1 MSIYVVTG
9 TDEGRVSE
17 EAAALFTEIISPDS
31 DEFTNEIIEGVAD
44 NAEDAFQKCSKA
56 IEGLQTIG
64 FFGGEKVVWLKGATF
79 FGTDRTSEAERAL
92 TGVENLLE
100 VLQAG
105 LPPGVKF
112 LLSATGINGVRRFG
126 KWAKKSTEYRAFDKI
141 DTSKEG
147 WEEQVALTVK
157 RVAREKKLSLE
168 SEALELFVQR
178 AGADTRQI
186 NNELD
191 KLDLYLGERREIS
204 VEDVTLMVSV
214 SHKGVIW
221 EISRAVERRNAN
233 RAIEL
238 IDSLLAKNENAV
250 GIIKASIIP
259 TVRNLFFAK
268 LAGSYGGPNR
278 APAGIQA
285 VPSHVRLPR
294 RRQSPRHLRSR
305 PPHGPP
311 QTHHQTLRRKTR
323 RLTPNMESAA
333 SSPLPLNQTPQPS
346 PSPPIEIPPTV
357 IPTPSTNPKAYP
369 DIPIPK
375 TLPKT

>member
-17 EAAALFTEIISPDS
+17 EAAALFSEIISPDS

-44 NAEDAFQKCSKA
+44 NAEDAFQKCSKT

-168 SEALELFVQR
+168 GDSLELFVQR

-191 KLDLYLGERREIS
+191 KLDLYLGDRREVSI
-204 VEDVTLMVSV
+204 EDVTLMVSV

-221 EISRAVERRNAN
+221 EISRAVERRNPK

-238 IDSLLAKNENAV
+238 IDSLIAKNENAV

-268 LAGSYGGPNR
+268 LAGSYGGPQR

-285 VPSHVRLPR
+285 V
-294 RRQSPRHLRSR
+294 
-305 PPHGPP
+305 
-311 QTHHQTLRRKTR
+311 
-323 RLTPNMESAA
+323 
-333 SSPLPLNQTPQPS
+333 
-346 PSPPIEIPPTV
+346 
-357 IPTPSTNPKAYP
+357 
-369 DIPIPK
+369 
-375 TLPKT
+375 LPKKKDGTVNTWGLKMAATGARNFSLPQLQQAMSDCLDADKALVTSGQDHRMVLHKLIIKLCDGKRAA

>member
-1 MSIYVVTG
+1 MSIYVLTG

-17 EAAALFTEIISPDS
+17 EAAALFNDIISPDS

-44 NAEDAFQKCSKA
+44 NSEDAFKKCSQA
-56 IEGLQTIG
+56 IEALQTVG

-100 VLQAG
+100 ILQQG

-112 LLSATGINGVRRFG
+112 LLSTTAMNGVRRFG
-126 KWAKKSTEYRAFDKI
+126 KWAKKSSDFRSFDKI
-141 DTSKEG
+141 DISKEG
-147 WEEQVALTVK
+147 WEEKVGLAVK
-157 RVAREKKLSLE
+157 RIAREKNLTLDD
-168 SEALELFVQR
+168 EALELFIQR

-186 NNELD
+186 TNELD
-191 KLDLYLGERREIS
+191 KLHLYLGERRN
-204 VEDVTLMVSV
+204 VTTEDVTLMVSV

-268 LAGSYGGPNR
+268 LADSYGGPTR
-278 APAGIQA
+278 APANIKA
-285 VPSHVRLPR
+285 V
-294 RRQSPRHLRSR
+294 
-305 PPHGPP
+305 
-311 QTHHQTLRRKTR
+311 
-323 RLTPNMESAA
+323 
-333 SSPLPLNQTPQPS
+333 
-346 PSPPIEIPPTV
+346 
-357 IPTPSTNPKAYP
+357 
-369 DIPIPK
+369 
-375 TLPKT
+375 LPKKKDGTVNTWGLKMAAAGARHFSLPQLQQAMSDCLDADKALVTSSQDPRMVLHKLIIKLCDGQRAA

>member
-17 EAAALFTEIISPDS
+17 EAAALFNEIIAPDS
-31 DEFTNEIIEGVAD
+31 DEFTNEIIEAVAD
-44 NAEDAFQKCSKA
+44 NAEDAFQKCSQA
-56 IEGLQTIG
+56 IEALQTVG

-100 VLQAG
+100 ILQQG
-105 LPPGVKF
+105 LPPGVQF
-112 LLSATGINGVRRFG
+112 LLSTTAMNGVRRFG
-126 KWAKKSTEYRAFDKI
+126 KWAKKSTDFRSFDKI

-147 WEEQVALTVK
+147 WEEQVGLTVK
-157 RVAREKKLSLE
+157 RIAREKKLTLE
-168 SEALELFVQR
+168 GEALDLFVQR

-186 NNELD
+186 TNELD
-191 KLDLYLGERREIS
+191 KLDLYLGDRREVSI
-204 VEDVTLMVSV
+204 EDVTLMVSV

-285 VPSHVRLPR
+285 V
-294 RRQSPRHLRSR
+294 
-305 PPHGPP
+305 
-311 QTHHQTLRRKTR
+311 
-323 RLTPNMESAA
+323 
-333 SSPLPLNQTPQPS
+333 
-346 PSPPIEIPPTV
+346 
-357 IPTPSTNPKAYP
+357 
-369 DIPIPK
+369 
-375 TLPKT
+375 LPKKKDGTVNTWGLKMAATGARNFSLPQLQQAMSDCLDADKALVTSGQDPRMVLHKLIIKLCDGKRAA

>member
-17 EAAALFTEIISPDS
+17 EAAALFEEIKPPNS

-44 NAEDAFQKCSKA
+44 NAESAFQKCSQA
-56 IEGLQTIG
+56 IEALQTIG
-64 FFGGEKVVWLKGATF
+64 FFGGEKVVWLKSATF

-100 VLQAG
+100 ILQAG

-126 KWAKKSTEYRAFDKI
+126 KWAKKSTDYRSFDKI
-141 DTSKEG
+141 DTSREG
-147 WEEQVALTVK
+147 WEEQVAIKVSRLAKDKNLTMQG
-157 RVAREKKLSLE
+157 
-168 SEALELFVQR
+168 EALELFVQR
-178 AGADTRQI
+178 AGAESRQI
-186 NNELD
+186 ANEID
-191 KLDLYLGERREIS
+191 KLDLYLGDRREITL
-204 VEDVTLMVSV
+204 EDVTLMVSV

-221 EISRAVERRNAN
+221 EISRAVEKRNAN

-268 LAGSYGGPNR
+268 LAGSYGSINR

-285 VPSHVRLPR
+285 V
-294 RRQSPRHLRSR
+294 
-305 PPHGPP
+305 
-311 QTHHQTLRRKTR
+311 
-323 RLTPNMESAA
+323 
-333 SSPLPLNQTPQPS
+333 
-346 PSPPIEIPPTV
+346 
-357 IPTPSTNPKAYP
+357 
-369 DIPIPK
+369 
-375 TLPKT
+375 LPKKKDGTVNTWGLKMAAAGAKNFTLAQLQKGMGDCLDADKALVTSAQDPRMVLHKLIIKLCDGKRAA

>member
-17 EAAALFTEIISPDS
+17 EAAALFAEIIPPNS

-44 NAEDAFQKCSKA
+44 NAEAAFQKCSQA

-64 FFGGEKVVWLKGATF
+64 FFGGEKVIWLKGATF

-112 LLSATGINGVRRFG
+112 LLSSNGINGVRRFG
-126 KWAKKSTEYRAFDKI
+126 KWAKKSADYRAFDKI

-147 WEEQVALTVK
+147 WENQVALKVSRLATDK
-157 RVAREKKLSLE
+157 NLTLQG
-168 SEALELFVQR
+168 EALELFVQR
-178 AGADTRQI
+178 AGAESRQI
-186 NNELD
+186 ANEID
-191 KLDLYLGERREIS
+191 KLDLYLGNQRREITI
-204 VEDVTLMVSV
+204 EDVTLMVSV

-221 EISRAVERRNAN
+221 EISRAVERRNAK

-278 APAGIQA
+278 APAGVQA
-285 VPSHVRLPR
+285 VLPKKKDGTVNTWGLKMAATGAKNFTLPQLQQAMSDCLDADKALVTSG
-294 RRQSPRHLRSR
+294 QSPRMVLHKLIIKLCDGKR
-305 PPHGPP
+305 
-311 QTHHQTLRRKTR
+311 
-323 RLTPNMESAA
+323 AA
-333 SSPLPLNQTPQPS
+333 
-346 PSPPIEIPPTV
+346 
-357 IPTPSTNPKAYP
+357 
-369 DIPIPK
+369 
-375 TLPKT
+375 

>member
-17 EAAALFTEIISPDS
+17 EAAALFSEIIPPNS

-44 NAEDAFQKCSKA
+44 NSEAAFQKCSQA
-56 IEGLQTIG
+56 IEALQTIG
-64 FFGGEKVVWLKGATF
+64 FFGGEKVVWLKGANF

-100 VLQAG
+100 VLQGG

-112 LLSATGINGVRRFG
+112 LLSATAMNGVRRFG
-126 KWAKKSTEYRAFDKI
+126 KWAKKSAEFKSFDKI

-147 WEEQVALTVK
+147 WEAQVALKVSRLAKDKDLT
-157 RVAREKKLSLE
+157 LQG
-168 SEALELFVQR
+168 EALEFFVQR
-178 AGADTRQI
+178 AGAESRQI
-186 NNELD
+186 ANEID
-191 KLDLYLGERREIS
+191 KLDLYLGTDRRE
-204 VEDVTLMVSV
+204 VTVDDVTLMVSV

-268 LAGSYGGPNR
+268 LAGAYGSINR
-278 APAGIQA
+278 APAGVQA
-285 VPSHVRLPR
+285 
-294 RRQSPRHLRSR
+294 
-305 PPHGPP
+305 
-311 QTHHQTLRRKTR
+311 
-323 RLTPNMESAA
+323 A
-333 SSPLPLNQTPQPS
+333 
-346 PSPPIEIPPTV
+346 
-357 IPTPSTNPKAYP
+357 
-369 DIPIPK
+369 
-375 TLPKT
+375 LPKKKDGTVNTWGLKQASAGARNFSLAQLQQAMSDCLDADKALVTSSQDHRMVLHKLVIKLCDGKRAA

>member
-17 EAAALFTEIISPDS
+17 EATALFEEIKPPNS

-44 NAEDAFQKCSKA
+44 NAESAFQKCSQA
-56 IEGLQTIG
+56 IEALQTIG
-64 FFGGEKVVWLKGATF
+64 FFGGEKVVWLKSATF

-100 VLQAG
+100 ILQTG

-112 LLSATGINGVRRFG
+112 LLSASGINGVRRFG
-126 KWAKKSTEYRAFDKI
+126 KWAKKNADYRSFDKI

-147 WEEQVALTVK
+147 WEEQVAIKVSRLTK
-157 RVAREKKLSLE
+157 DKGLIMQG
-168 SEALELFVQR
+168 EALELFVQR
-178 AGADTRQI
+178 AGAESRQI
-186 NNELD
+186 ANEID
-191 KLDLYLGERREIS
+191 KLDLYLGDRRE
-204 VEDVTLMVSV
+204 VTLEDVTLMVSV

-221 EISRAVERRNAN
+221 EISRAVEKRNAN

-268 LAGSYGGPNR
+268 LAGSYGSINR

-285 VPSHVRLPR
+285 V
-294 RRQSPRHLRSR
+294 
-305 PPHGPP
+305 
-311 QTHHQTLRRKTR
+311 
-323 RLTPNMESAA
+323 
-333 SSPLPLNQTPQPS
+333 
-346 PSPPIEIPPTV
+346 
-357 IPTPSTNPKAYP
+357 
-369 DIPIPK
+369 
-375 TLPKT
+375 LPKKKDGTVNTWGLKMASAGAKNFTLAQLQKGMSDCLDADKALVTSGQDPRMVLHKLVIKLCDGKKAA